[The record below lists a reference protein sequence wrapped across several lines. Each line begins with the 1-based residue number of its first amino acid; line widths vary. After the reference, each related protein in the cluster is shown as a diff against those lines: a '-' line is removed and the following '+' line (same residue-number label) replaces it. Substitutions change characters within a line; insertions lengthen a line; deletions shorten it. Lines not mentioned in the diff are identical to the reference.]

1 MLRLQGLIAVP
12 FPTVAVVWT
21 LLRWLAALPTTLR
34 GVFPFP
40 FPPSPTS
47 GAGQTHRSRATPA
60 GTLFSLVTYWRA
72 RQGTSSSAPRDPSP
86 TAAVDHAAAASRT
99 PDTNA
104 LFRVVSPASCPNPRL
119 RAAYFTWSP
128 RSFRLGAFPRFGLRE
143 FLLQPSSPP
152 GSSPP
157 PPAQAQEPPIPRP
170 RPEAPARARA
180 GPGADLPARP
190 ALAVRRG
197 RLPGEGRGAAS
208 PCPPPCFPPKRS
220 SLGAPLPQKAFAP
233 GHLNFHFRLRTKR
246 RCTWTFPGALCVF
259 KASGGV

>member
-1 MLRLQGLIAVP
+1 MLRLQRLIALP

-21 LLRWLAALPTTLR
+21 LLRWLAPLPRTR
-34 GVFPFP
+34 REVFPF
-40 FPPSPTS
+40 PSPTS
-47 GAGQTHRSRATPA
+47 GAGQTHCSRATPA

-72 RQGTSSSAPRDPSP
+72 RQGTSFSAPRDPSP

-99 PDTNA
+99 PDPNA
-104 LFRVVSPASCPNPRL
+104 LFGVVSPASRPSLRL
-119 RAAYFTWSP
+119 QAAYFTWSP
-128 RSFRLGAFPRFGLRE
+128 RSFPLGAFPPFGLRE
-143 FLLQPSSPP
+143 FLLSPLP
-152 GSSPP
+152 RPESSPP
-157 PPAQAQEPPIPRP
+157 PPSEAQEPPIPRP

-180 GPGADLPARP
+180 GPGADLPARQ
-190 ALAVRRG
+190 ALAARRG

-220 SLGAPLPQKAFAP
+220 SPGAPLPQKAFAH
-233 GHLNFHFRLRTKR
+233 GHWNFHFRLRTK